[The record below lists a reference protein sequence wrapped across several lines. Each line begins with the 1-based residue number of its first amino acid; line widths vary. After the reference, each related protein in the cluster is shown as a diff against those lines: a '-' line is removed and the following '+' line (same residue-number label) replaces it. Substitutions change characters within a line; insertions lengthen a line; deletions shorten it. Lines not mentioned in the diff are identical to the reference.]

1 MPSHRPERGPHRAAA
16 LYRRLLRY
24 VYPHRYIIGG
34 AVVAAVIYALGT
46 LILPLLLGDVVD
58 NIVESVEEAGR
69 STDAPWRI
77 PALIAVVFAV
87 RGFTDFLMVYGL
99 GWVGRSVVRD
109 LRSELFAHYLLMP
122 TADVDQTPSGDLI
135 SKLTYNTEQV
145 AEAISNAIVVLI
157 RDTLTIVVLIAMM
170 IWLSASLTLL
180 VAVVGPTIGLMVG
193 YMSRAFRRHS
203 ARIQSSMGDVTRL
216 TEQSLQ
222 GHRIIKVFQGEDYER
237 DQFEAINHRNFRLNI
252 RLTATRAAGDAL
264 TQYVVALGG
273 AAVIFMALTDLVLPQ
288 LTASLFVEFIAYM
301 GMLLAPLKRLVNIN
315 VSVQRGIAAAES
327 LFETVDAPIEED
339 TGTEPLERAEG
350 EVEYRDVSFS
360 YGGRNVRALDRISF
374 RIPAGR
380 TVALVGRS
388 GSGKSTVAN
397 LLPRFYEVDE
407 GTILLDG
414 KDIREY
420 RLRDLRR
427 QIGFVSQD
435 VVLFDD
441 SIANNIAYGGLAGC
455 SREEIER
462 AAEAAH
468 VADFAAE
475 LPHGLDTQVGERG
488 VLLSGGQRQ
497 RIAIA
502 RALLKDAPV
511 LILDEA
517 TSALDTESERRIQSA
532 LNRLME
538 GRTTLVIAH
547 RLSTIEKADAIVV
560 MDDGKV
566 VEIGT
571 HAELLEKDGHYAM
584 LYRMQFAE

>member
-1 MPSHRPERGPHRAAA
+1 MPVLTPQAARI
-16 LYRRLLRY
+16 YRRLLRY
-24 VYPHRYIIGG
+24 VHPHRYIIAG
-34 AVVAAVIYALGT
+34 AVIAALLYALGT
-46 LILPLLLGDVVD
+46 LVLPLLLGDVVD
-58 NIVESVEEAGR
+58 NIVESVETAGR
-69 STDAPWRI
+69 TADAPWRI

-87 RGFTDFLMVYGL
+87 RGIMDFLMVYGL

-109 LRSELFAHYLLMP
+109 LRSELFSHYLAMP
-122 TADVDQTPSGDLI
+122 SADLDQTPTGDLI
-135 SKLTYNTEQV
+135 SRLTYNTEQV

-157 RDTLTIVVLIAMM
+157 RDSLTIVVLIAMM
-170 IWLSASLTLL
+170 IWLSASLTL
-180 VAVVGPTIGLMVG
+180 VIAVVGPMVGLMVG

-203 ARIQSSMGDVTRL
+203 GRIQSSMGDVTRVA
-216 TEQSLQ
+216 EQSLQ
-222 GHRIIKVFQGEDYER
+222 GHRIVKVFQGEEYER
-237 DQFEAINHRNFRLNI
+237 GQFEAINERNFRLNI
-252 RLTATRAAGDAL
+252 RLTATRAAGDSL

-273 AAVIFMALTDLVLPQ
+273 AAVVFMALTDFVLPD

-327 LFETVDAPIEED
+327 LFETIDGPVERD
-339 TGTEPLERAEG
+339 TGTEPLERARG
-350 EVEYRDVSFS
+350 DVEYRNVSFS
-360 YGGRNVRALDRISF
+360 YGGRDVRALNDISF
-374 RIPAGR
+374 RIPAGH

-388 GSGKSTVAN
+388 GSGKSTVAS

-407 GTILLDG
+407 GSILLDG
-414 KDIREY
+414 KDIRRY
-420 RLRDLRR
+420 RLADLRR
-427 QIGFVSQD
+427 QIAFVGQD

-441 SIANNIAYGGLAGC
+441 TIANNIAYGGLAGC
-455 SREEIER
+455 SREDIER
-462 AAEAAH
+462 AAEAAY
-468 VADFAAE
+468 VTEFAAA
-475 LPHGLDTQVGERG
+475 LPMGLDTQAGERG

-517 TSALDTESERRIQSA
+517 TSALDTESERRVQSA

-547 RLSTIEKADAIVV
+547 RLSTIEKADSIVV
-560 MDDGKV
+560 MDDGRV

-571 HAELLEKDGHYAM
+571 HAELLDKDGHYAM

>member
-1 MPSHRPERGPHRAAA
+1 MPVLTPQAARI
-16 LYRRLLRY
+16 YRRLLRY
-24 VYPHRYIIGG
+24 VHPHRYIIAG
-34 AVVAAVIYALGT
+34 AVIAALLYALGT
-46 LILPLLLGDVVD
+46 LVLPLLLGDVVD
-58 NIVESVEEAGR
+58 NIVASVESAGR
-69 STDAPWRI
+69 TSDAPWRI
-77 PALIAVVFAV
+77 PVLIAVVFAV
-87 RGFTDFLMVYGL
+87 RGIMDFLMVYGL

-109 LRSELFAHYLLMP
+109 LRSELFSHYLAMP
-122 TADVDQTPSGDLI
+122 SADLDQTPTGDLI
-135 SKLTYNTEQV
+135 SRLTYNTEQV

-157 RDTLTIVVLIAMM
+157 RDSLTIVVLIAMM
-170 IWLSASLTLL
+170 IWLSASLTL
-180 VAVVGPTIGLMVG
+180 VIAVVGPMVGLMVG

-203 ARIQSSMGDVTRL
+203 GRIQSSMGDVTRVA
-216 TEQSLQ
+216 EQSLQ
-222 GHRIIKVFQGEDYER
+222 GHRIVKVFQGEEYER
-237 DQFEAINHRNFRLNI
+237 GQFEAINERNFRLNI
-252 RLTATRAAGDAL
+252 RLTATRAAGDSL

-273 AAVIFMALTDLVLPQ
+273 AAVVFMALTDFVLPD

-327 LFETVDAPIEED
+327 LFETIDGPVERD
-339 TGTEPLERAEG
+339 TGTEPLERARG
-350 EVEYRDVSFS
+350 DVEYRNVSFS
-360 YGGRNVRALDRISF
+360 YGGRDVRALNDISF
-374 RIPAGR
+374 RIPAGH

-388 GSGKSTVAN
+388 GSGKSTVAS

-407 GTILLDG
+407 GSILLDG
-414 KDIREY
+414 KDIRRY
-420 RLRDLRR
+420 RLADLRR
-427 QIGFVSQD
+427 QIAFVGQD

-441 SIANNIAYGGLAGC
+441 TIANNIAYGGLAGC
-455 SREEIER
+455 SREDIER
-462 AAEAAH
+462 AAEAAY
-468 VADFAAE
+468 VTEFAAA
-475 LPHGLDTQVGERG
+475 LPMGLDTQAGERG

-517 TSALDTESERRIQSA
+517 TSALDTESERRVQSA

-547 RLSTIEKADAIVV
+547 RLSTIEKADSIVV
-560 MDDGKV
+560 MDDGRV

-571 HAELLEKDGHYAM
+571 HAELLDKDGHYAM

>member
-1 MPSHRPERGPHRAAA
+1 MPVLTPRAAEV
-16 LYRRLLRY
+16 YRRLLRY
-24 VYPHRYIIGG
+24 VHPHRFIIVG
-34 AVVAAVIYALGT
+34 AVIAAMLYALGT
-46 LILPLLLGDVVD
+46 LVLPLLLGDVVD
-58 NIVESVEEAGR
+58 SIVASVESAGR
-69 STDAPWRI
+69 TAEAPWRI
-77 PALIAVVFAV
+77 PVLIAVVFAV
-87 RGFTDFLMVYGL
+87 RGIMDFLMVYGL

-109 LRSELFAHYLLMP
+109 LRSELFAHYLAMP
-122 TADVDQTPSGDLI
+122 SADLDQTPTGDLI
-135 SKLTYNTEQV
+135 SRLTYNTEQV

-157 RDTLTIVVLIAMM
+157 RDSLTIFVLVAMM
-170 IWLSASLTLL
+170 IWLSASLTL
-180 VAVVGPTIGLMVG
+180 VIAVVGPTIGLMVA

-203 ARIQSSMGDVTRL
+203 TRIQGSMGDVTRVA
-216 TEQSLQ
+216 EQTLQ
-222 GHRIIKVFQGEDYER
+222 GHRIVKVFQGEEYER
-237 DQFEAINHRNFRLNI
+237 EQFERINERNFRLNI
-252 RLTATRAAGDAL
+252 RLTATRAAGDSL
-264 TQYVVALGG
+264 TQYVVAIGG
-273 AAVIFMALTDLVLPQ
+273 AAVIFMALTDFVLPD

-327 LFETVDAPIEED
+327 LFETIDGPTEHD
-339 TGTEPLERAEG
+339 TGTEALERARG
-350 EVEYRDVSFS
+350 DVEYRNVSFS
-360 YGGRNVRALDRISF
+360 YSGRNVRALDDISF
-374 RIPAGR
+374 RIPAGK

-388 GSGKSTVAN
+388 GSGKSTVAS
-397 LLPRFYEVDE
+397 LLPRFYEADE

-414 KDIREY
+414 KDIRRY
-420 RLRDLRR
+420 RLADLRR
-427 QIGFVSQD
+427 QIAFVGQD

-441 SIANNIAYGGLAGC
+441 TIANNIAYGALAGC
-455 SREEIER
+455 SREDVER
-462 AAEAAH
+462 AADAAH
-468 VADFAAE
+468 VTEFAAA
-475 LPHGLDTQVGERG
+475 LPRGLDTQAGERG

-517 TSALDTESERRIQSA
+517 TSALDTESERRVQSA

-560 MDDGKV
+560 MDDGRV

-571 HAELLEKDGHYAM
+571 HAELLAKDGHYAM